1 MKFFETS
8 KYHSFKKSTYI
19 TLRWI
24 GIIGQ
29 LIAVNFVYLFLNSSF
44 EFITSNLVIFL
55 GILSNLY
62 LIFIYKKTQLSDRS
76 AFIFLLIDILQL
88 GVLLYLSGGITNPF
102 VIFILIPSVFS
113 SSNLSLRTNTLLVI
127 LTIIIIVFLT
137 FNYQDLPIN
146 LNSDFHN
153 NHYFYYS
160 IPVSLIIALVFL
172 NYFAMTFGTQSR
184 LRKEALG
191 KMEEVMAKEHELLS
205 LGGQA
210 AAAAH
215 SLGTPLSTITIISH
229 DLMKQFKGQKD
240 IEKDIELLIPIRDN
254 ITVFSI
260 GDEHKIIEK
269 DNFTEIIWKNNSFLD
284 LFKQSSLQDYSKGV
298 IDSSNNLFIRFLSW
312 IRVNFFYPDARLS
325 NLNKIESF
333 LIDYIERKDI
343 NLMITTSPPHS
354 IQLLGKRIKNVIN
367 LKGKIIQIKNIQKN
381 QYVGYNRTYKTKT
394 KIKVA
399 IIGLGYEDGIPR
411 SLSNKGYVYFKKNR
425 FKIIGRISMDTFTV
439 DISKSSHDLNIG
451 MYLDIINDQHK
462 IDKFAKLCKTI
473 PNEIMTSIGKRVYR
487 KYE

>member
-29 LIAVNFVYLFLNSSF
+29 LIAVNFVYFFLNSSF
-44 EFITSNLVIFL
+44 DFITSNLVIFL

-76 AFIFLLIDILQL
+76 AFIFLVIDILQL

-184 LRKEALG
+184 LRKEALA

-215 SLGTPLSTITIISH
+215 SLGTPLSTITIIAH

-240 IEKDIELLIPIRDN
+240 LEKDIELLNSQVERCNEILKRLTLNPVEEDEFIDKDINIRDYLHE
-254 ITVFSI
+254 IISSFKEISKKEFVFNFDQDSNPKKISKSI
-260 GDEHKIIEK
+260 EIVYGLRKFIGNANKFAKNSIFINLKSDSE
-269 DNFTEIIWKNNSFLD
+269 FTEITLEDDGNGYPRDIISKIGEPYLKSN
-284 LFKQSSLQDYSKGV
+284 YSKDKSKEGLGLG
-298 IDSSNNLFIRFLSW
+298 LFIGKTLLEKNFASVNCRNSKTRNGAEVV
-312 IRVNFFYPDARLS
+312 IRW
-325 NLNKIESF
+325 
-333 LIDYIERKDI
+333 
-343 NLMITTSPPHS
+343 
-354 IQLLGKRIKNVIN
+354 
-367 LKGKIIQIKNIQKN
+367 
-381 QYVGYNRTYKTKT
+381 
-394 KIKVA
+394 
-399 IIGLGYEDGIPR
+399 
-411 SLSNKGYVYFKKNR
+411 SNKELF
-425 FKIIGRISMDTFTV
+425 
-439 DISKSSHDLNIG
+439 NI
-451 MYLDIINDQHK
+451 
-462 IDKFAKLCKTI
+462 
-473 PNEIMTSIGKRVYR
+473 
-487 KYE
+487 

>member
-29 LIAVNFVYLFLNSSF
+29 LIAVNFVYFFLNSNF
-44 EFITSNLVIFL
+44 DFVTSNIVIFF

-62 LIFIYKKTQLSDRS
+62 LIFIYEKTQLSDRS
-76 AFIFLLIDILQL
+76 AFLFLLIDILQL
-88 GVLLYLSGGITNPF
+88 GILLYLSGGITNPF

-113 SSNLSLRTNTLLVI
+113 SSNLSLKTNTLLVI
-127 LTIIIIVFLT
+127 LTVIIIIFLT
-137 FNYQDLPIN
+137 FYYDDLPIN

-160 IPVSLIIALVFL
+160 IPTSLIVALIFL

-215 SLGTPLSTITIISH
+215 SLGTPLSTITIITH

-240 IEKDIELLIPIRDN
+240 IEKDIELLNSQVERCNEILKRLTLNP
-254 ITVFSI
+254 VEE
-260 GDEHKIIEK
+260 DE
-269 DNFTEIIWKNNSFLD
+269 F
-284 LFKQSSLQDYSKGV
+284 
-298 IDSSNNLFIRFLSW
+298 ID
-312 IRVNFFYPDARLS
+312 
-325 NLNKIESF
+325 
-333 LIDYIERKDI
+333 KDI
-343 NLMITTSPPHS
+343 NIRDYLHEIILSFKEISKKNFVFNFDQDSNSKKISKS
-354 IQLLGKRIKNVIN
+354 IEIVYGLRNFLGNANKFAENNIFIN
-367 LKGKIIQIKNIQKN
+367 LKSDSETTEITIEDDGIGYPRDIISKIGEPYLKS
-381 QYVGYNRTYKTKT
+381 TYSKDKS
-394 KIKVA
+394 KE
-399 IIGLGYEDGIPR
+399 GLGLG
-411 SLSNKGYVYFKKNR
+411 LF
-425 FKIIGRISMDTFTV
+425 
-439 DISKSSHDLNIG
+439 
-451 MYLDIINDQHK
+451 
-462 IDKFAKLCKTI
+462 
-473 PNEIMTSIGKRVYR
+473 IGKTLLEKNFASVNCRNSKTRGGAEVVIR
-487 KYE
+487 WKNKELFNI